1 MKIQEKI
8 ENAFLIIQNKRGI
21 DYTDEIKQKTKN
33 LNNNIKLKTLQNII
47 EFDDILYPSTI
58 NDDSLEKE
66 LLLKL
71 EKTLQKKEV
80 ILEILNNLNISEQI
94 KKELIKY
101 EDILLE
107 IKNEK

>member
-21 DYTDEIKQKTKN
+21 DYTNEIKQRTKS
-33 LNNNIKLKTLQNII
+33 LNNNIKLKILQNII
-47 EFDDILYPSTI
+47 EFDDVLYPSTI
-58 NDDSLEKE
+58 NDESLEKE

-94 KKELIKY
+94 KKELTKY